1 MMASASLPAEE
12 EPLVLSLQRAFK
24 ALLRRAAVLVDL
36 TEAASEVDAF
46 CASLEAVLQH
56 GFKSRQ
62 FYLFT
67 VHPWSLVEQS
77 EAWGE
82 AEAEAVGI
90 ARSVGTSDVARLRAW
105 IFIQLNQRSLQQALS
120 SILEDE
126 ALRTTFYNEPALAR
140 RADCRQLLLDL
151 LRPLRGLAF
160 RLGVAA
166 GLASVAVV
174 TDPDTVE
181 AM

>member
-77 EAWGE
+77 
-82 AEAEAVGI
+82 V
-90 ARSVGTSDVARLRAW
+90 SV
-105 IFIQLNQRSLQQALS
+105 
-120 SILEDE
+120 
-126 ALRTTFYNEPALAR
+126 
-140 RADCRQLLLDL
+140 
-151 LRPLRGLAF
+151 
-160 RLGVAA
+160 
-166 GLASVAVV
+166 VV
-174 TDPDTVE
+174 SPQ
-181 AM
+181 